1 MQPTTAPGA
10 PKSRPRRIAV
20 QTLDSLKIPEALL
33 KIQTVVAVTGDSE
46 STIRRGVANGTF
58 PAPVKNGTRC
68 TRWVAADVVAYLRK
82 RGTK

>member
-1 MQPTTAPGA
+1 MQSTSTPSVPM
-10 PKSRPRRIAV
+10 RRKRTVAT

-58 PAPVKNGTRC
+58 PAPVKRGTRC
-68 TRWVAADVVAYLRK
+68 TRWVAADVLNWLRA
-82 RGTK
+82 RGAQ